1 MPTKPIV
8 DKPDYS
14 LAIRY
19 RKRDG
24 QWSEWMDRGYGKFE
38 SIQIVQSQIRVLAS
52 AYAGREKEIR
62 FERNGKLCDWFGNES
77 GEVINYQS
85 K

>member
-1 MPTKPIV
+1 MPSKPIT

-19 RKRDG
+19 RTRDG
-24 QWSEWMDRGYGKFE
+24 QWSEWMDRGKGKFISLE
-38 SIQIVQSQIRVLAS
+38 LVQAQIRTLAS
-52 AYAGREKEIR
+52 AYPKRDKEIR
-62 FERNGKLCDWFGNES
+62 FERKGKLCDWFGEES
-77 GEVINYQS
+77 GKVIEL

>member
-1 MPTKPIV
+1 MPSKPIT
-8 DKPDYS
+8 DKPNYF

-24 QWSEWMDRGYGKFE
+24 QWSEWMDRGEGKFI
-38 SIQIVQSQIRVLAS
+38 SIELVQQQIRTMAS
-52 AYAGREKEIR
+52 AYPKREKEIR
-62 FERNGKLCDWFGNES
+62 FERKGKLCDWFGVES
-77 GEVINYQS
+77 GKVIEL

>member
-1 MPTKPIV
+1 MPSKSII

-24 QWSEWMDRGYGKFE
+24 QWSEWMDRGEGKFI
-38 SIQIVQSQIRVLAS
+38 SIELVQQQIRTMAS
-52 AYAGREKEIR
+52 AYPKREKEIR

-77 GEVINYQS
+77 GKVIELG
-85 K
+85 

>member
-1 MPTKPIV
+1 MPRQII

-14 LAIRY
+14 LAIRH

-24 QWSEWMDRGYGKFE
+24 QWSEWKDKGYGKFE
-38 SIQIVQSQIRVLAS
+38 SIELVQLQIRTLAS
-52 AYAGREKEIR
+52 AYPKREKEIR
-62 FERNGKLCDWFGNES
+62 FERNGKLCDWFGNET
-77 GEVINYQS
+77 GKVIEL

>member
-1 MPTKPIV
+1 MPSKAII

-14 LAIRY
+14 LSIRY

-24 QWSEWMDRGYGKFE
+24 QWSEWKDRGYGKFE
-38 SIQIVQSQIRVLAS
+38 SMEIVQMQIRILAS
-52 AYAGREKEIR
+52 AYPKKEKEIR

-77 GEVINYQS
+77 GKVIEL